1 MRSVARSKPSSR
13 SESAAKLEGEA
24 VGAHEDDL
32 ALEVARSRVTELAVG
47 IDPPFEH
54 RTRDMDGPRHDA
66 VRVSV
71 GARAQVDDQRPFA

>member
-24 VGAHEDDL
+24 VGAHDCL